1 MKRISALVLV
11 LALAFASACAP
22 KVNDA
27 ADVQAV
33 KQTMEAYTKAILAKD
48 APASVAM
55 LADTVVF
62 LEPHMPAVAGKDAV
76 AKFLQGIFDNFDLE
90 MAPAVTDVQVQGN
103 LATMRGTFTQKL
115 IPKAE
120 GLAAI
125 SDTGNWTVA
134 ARRQADG
141 SWKWDWIMGGSDQP
155 MPGMTADG
163 AEEQAIAKIERDW
176 TAALVKAD
184 EAALGQILAKEW
196 VVTADGQTMTRAQSM
211 AAFKSGAYKI
221 ESARVRDLD
230 VHVFGDA
237 AVATMLVD
245 TKATFMGQP
254 VPPLARSTDFFVKR
268 DGRWQAVSTQNT
280 TITP

>member
-1 MKRISALVLV
+1 MTRISALVLV
-11 LALAFASACAP
+11 LGLAFASACAP
-22 KVNDA
+22 KVNDP
-27 ADVQAV
+27 ADVQLV

-55 LADTVVF
+55 LTDTTAY
-62 LEPHMPAVAGKDAV
+62 LEPHMPAITGKDAV
-76 AKFLQGIFDNFDLE
+76 AKFHQGIFDNFDVE
-90 MAPAVTDVQVQGN
+90 MAPVVTDVQVQGN

-141 SWKWDWIMGGSDQP
+141 AWKWDWIMGGSDQP
-155 MPGMTADG
+155 MPGSTADG
-163 AEEQAIAKIERDW
+163 VEEQAIAKIERDW
-176 TAALVKAD
+176 TAAMAKGD

-211 AAFKSGAYKI
+211 AAFKSGAYKM

-237 AVATMLVD
+237 AVATMLVE

-280 TITP
+280 TITQ